1 MYKTNYIILLLRKK
15 FNIFGDFFNIFI
27 KQKTL
32 TKSVKVLFGVD
43 DEIRTHGL
51 QSHNLTL

>member
-27 KQKTL
+27 KEK
-32 TKSVKVLFGVD
+32 
-43 DEIRTHGL
+43 
-51 QSHNLTL
+51 NLNQIG